1 MKINVTFI
9 FHILPNT
16 CEDDSYYLMDNPIHF
31 LYPKRPLQAPK
42 IKNNLQNTNPKENVQ
57 ISCI

>member
-16 CEDDSYYLMDNPIHF
+16 CEDDIYYLMDNPIRF
-31 LYPKRPLQAPK
+31 LYPKRLLQAPEIRNK
-42 IKNNLQNTNPKENVQ
+42 LQNTNHYR
-57 ISCI
+57 